1 MNPYQAIYI
10 DNLDTIRKQALL
22 QIPDDKLHQTG
33 LFYLENNSQN
43 CLGIPELQE
52 ALTGLQLRHHVS
64 GIAVYVLCPGTE
76 PSIHKDSGYIQYSI
90 NIPLS
95 GYDNTFVNFYQS
107 QEPPQSRVS
116 PNGHRYWHWPKE
128 TCELVDQLEM
138 TTPHI
143 INVKNIHAVVNP
155 NTQTRITL
163 LIRLHKS
170 VGVLF

>member
-1 MNPYQAIYI
+1 MSSYQPIHI
-10 DNLDTIRKQALL
+10 DNLAAIQKQALL
-22 QIPDDKLHQTG
+22 QIPLARLHQTG
-33 LFYLENNSQN
+33 LFYLENNTQD

-52 ALTGLQLRHHVS
+52 ALTDLQLRHHVS

-76 PSIHKDSGYIQYSI
+76 PSIHKDSGHIQYSI

-95 GYDNTFVNFYQS
+95 GCDNTFVNFYQS
-107 QEPPQSRVS
+107 HEPPQSRVS
-116 PNGHRYWHWPKE
+116 PSGHRYWHWPIE
-128 TCELVDQLEM
+128 ACELVDQLEM

-143 INVKNIHAVVNP
+143 INVKNIHAVVNS

-163 LIRLHKS
+163 LIRLQKS